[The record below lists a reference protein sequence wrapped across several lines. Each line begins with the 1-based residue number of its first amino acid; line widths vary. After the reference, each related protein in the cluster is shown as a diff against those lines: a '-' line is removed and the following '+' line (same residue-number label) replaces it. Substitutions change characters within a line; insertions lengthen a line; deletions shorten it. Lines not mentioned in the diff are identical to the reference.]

1 VTPLRIS
8 LILALG
14 LPLLAAPAGTP
25 KPRSP
30 YCPAPQAAKADENR
44 RRQIEI
50 KDRILAASKKL
61 ETDKDGYMLWD
72 TPKGR
77 YWVPKGSEYVLP
89 FNLAEQERKIYGE
102 GAHFIRKGDV
112 VLDCGAN
119 MGVFVRVALDAGA
132 KLVIAIEPA
141 PENIEVLKRNFA
153 AEITA
158 GSVIVYPKGVWDKDD
173 WLSMNVDATNSA
185 ADSFVM
191 HPEHSQAT
199 TIKLPLTTIDK
210 LAAELKLPRVDFI
223 KMDIE
228 GAEPKALRGG
238 RATLAKWRP
247 RMAISVYHQPT
258 DPVEVPKAVKAA
270 WPAYQVECG
279 PCERDEKANYVFP
292 DIYYFF

>member
-1 VTPLRIS
+1 M
-8 LILALG
+8 LG
-14 LPLLAAPAGTP
+14 LPLLAAPAGSV

-50 KDRILAASKKL
+50 KDRILNASKKL

-77 YWVPKGSEYVLP
+77 YWVPKGSEFVLP

-102 GAHFIRKGDV
+102 GPHFVRKGDV

-132 KLVIAIEPA
+132 RLVIAIEPA

-153 AEITA
+153 AEIKA

-210 LAAELKLPRVDFI
+210 LSAELKLPRVDFI

-238 RATLAKWRP
+238 RETIAKWRP
-247 RMAISVYHQPT
+247 RLAISVYHQPT

-270 WPAYQVECG
+270 WPAYHWECG
-279 PCERDEKANYVFP
+279 PCEKDDKNNHIFP
-292 DIYYFF
+292 DIYYFY